1 MTVVA
6 GAGAAPAPRRADLF
20 TRTFLAMQSVAA
32 NPADLYIGALL
43 RSSGSVPDVGALRA
57 HLSRHLLALP
67 ELTHRAARAEDGGVR
82 WEPDP
87 HFDIEAHVTVL
98 PRMPPDAVPAAS
110 WLGAEPDPERPLWRM
125 FLLRGPGPEW
135 AVAYLVHHAVQDG
148 TAMIRTLEV
157 LFGDTP
163 VVYPVGLPARG
174 HRPWQAFY
182 AVPALLG
189 TVRSAPPVTM
199 MAEPPDAARVLT
211 YRSVDL
217 ADLRA
222 IATSAGATI
231 GQAHL
236 AAVAGAIRRW
246 SPADFT
252 GPGVRQRDVPVCV
265 PLDTRVAGE
274 GAAAGS
280 LIGLL
285 RVPLPSSDRDP
296 RRRLREASQR
306 LARGKVSRN
315 RLGLRAVSEDLPA
328 RYAAFA
334 VRRVGNRRVV
344 AFTVSTYRPLGPL
357 HILGSPVEQAVAIPW
372 LPPRA
377 NCFSIL
383 LTYGGRATFSVL
395 TDGKVDRTRDLAS
408 CWADEVREM
417 RDACVPGADRH
428 EEQG

>member
-1 MTVVA
+1 MTVAGGA
-6 GAGAAPAPRRADLF
+6 GAGPAVRQADLF

-32 NPADLYIGALL
+32 NPADLYIGILL
-43 RSSGSVPDVGALRA
+43 RSSGKVPDIGSLRA
-57 HLSRHLLALP
+57 HVSRHLHALP
-67 ELTHRAARAEDGGVR
+67 ELTQRAASADDGGVR

-87 HFDIEAHVTVL
+87 HFDIEAHVMAL
-98 PRMPPDAVPAAS
+98 PRMPPDAVPAGR
-110 WLGAEPDPERPLWRM
+110 WLGEGPGQDRPLWRM
-125 FLLRGPGPEW
+125 LLLRGPGTEW

-157 LFGDTP
+157 LFGDKPGADP
-163 VVYPVGLPARG
+163 VALPVRDR
-174 HRPWQAFY
+174 RPWEALL

-199 MAEPPDAARVLT
+199 MAAPPDSARVLT
-211 YRSVDL
+211 HRSVEL
-217 ADLRA
+217 ADLRS
-222 IATSAGATI
+222 IAASAGCTI
-231 GQAHL
+231 GQVHL
-236 AAVAGAIRRW
+236 AAVAGALRRW

-252 GPGVRQRDVPVCV
+252 GPGVRQRDVPACV

-274 GAAAGS
+274 EAAAGS

-285 RVPLPSSDRDP
+285 RVALPSSEGDP
-296 RRRLREASQR
+296 RRRLRKASRR

-315 RLGLRAVSEDLPA
+315 RRGLRAVSEDLPA

-334 VRRVGNRRVV
+334 VRRVGNRRAV

-357 HILGSPVEQAVAIPW
+357 SILGSPVEQAVAIPW

-383 LTYGGRATFSVL
+383 LTYGGLATFSVL

-408 CWADEVREM
+408 CWAEEVREM
-417 RDACVPGADRH
+417 RAACVPGADRH